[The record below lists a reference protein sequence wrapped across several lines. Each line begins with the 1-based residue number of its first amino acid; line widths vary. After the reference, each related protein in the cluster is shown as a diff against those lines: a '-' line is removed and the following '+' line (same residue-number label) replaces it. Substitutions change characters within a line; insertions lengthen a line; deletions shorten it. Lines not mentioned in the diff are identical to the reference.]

1 MLFELLDDLLTEMRS
16 LSELLL
22 DLLMD
27 FDVSLQSLYLCL
39 HFVVLEEQLLSLLG
53 LILELSGELVV
64 LEDSEASGGLELF
77 VVKSEQVSFGLLDLV
92 KHVLPQFLCRL
103 DLLPLLFIDFVDP
116 LLLLVVPPSLVLLEV
131 VSQKYLYI
139 LEMLNVLIFC
149 FLILIFKSQGLVQS
163 TVILIHFFFFRS
175 YIML

>member
-1 MLFELLDDLLTEMRS
+1 MRS
-16 LSELLL
+16 LSKFLL

-27 FDVSLQSLYLCL
+27 FDVSLQSLNLCL

-53 LILELSGELVV
+53 LILELSSELVV
-64 LEDSEASGGLELF
+64 LEDSEASGGLELL

-92 KHVLPQFLCRL
+92 KHVLPEFLCRL

-116 LLLLVVPPSLVLLEV
+116 LLLLIVPSSLVLLEV
-131 VSQKYLYI
+131 VSQLYLFS
-139 LEMLNVLIFC
+139 LEILNVLIFC

-163 TVILIHFFFFRS
+163 SVILVHFFFFRS
-175 YIML
+175 YIIL

>member
-1 MLFELLDDLLTEMRS
+1 MRS
-16 LSELLL
+16 LSKFLL

-27 FDVSLQSLYLCL
+27 FDVSLQSLNLCL

-64 LEDSEASGGLELF
+64 LEDSEASGGLELL

-116 LLLLVVPPSLVLLEV
+116 LLLLVVPSSLVLLEV

-149 FLILIFKSQGLVQS
+149 FLILIFKFQSLVQS